1 MKKYLPKTSK
11 NSQGFTLVELLVVI
25 VIIGIL
31 ATIGVTVFGNAQA
44 SARDGRRKSEIT
56 SLAKSI
62 ETAKDYGVGTQVYK
76 YDSTIGGNDFPRGIP
91 VTDSKTK
98 AYCVSTL
105 TGSTTPPT
113 AMSSN
118 DTSVACSN
126 TSGYVDLNTSI
137 TTATGNNLG
146 AGLIQSWTL
155 CARLEAGSTPFCV
168 SSLTK

>member
-76 YDSTIGGNDFPRGIP
+76 YDLTIGGNDFPRDIP
-91 VTDSKTK
+91 RTDSKTK
-98 AYCVSTL
+98 AYCIGTKTSGTDPPAVMTNNDL
-105 TGSTTPPT
+105 T
-113 AMSSN
+113 A
-118 DTSVACSN
+118 ACSG

-137 TTATGNNLG
+137 SPSGGLATGG
-146 AGLIQSWTL
+146 VTAWTL